1 MTCLS
6 LQFMCSCFVYKLN
19 DLTRCISV
27 VVMAEFAAGRIR
39 VDGSVHLQDGDNCT
53 IIQCSTVPR
62 CILALRKPNPAAVAV
77 VRQYEISR
85 KFVRSRMNK
94 PQPRPNSELWAVNDQ
109 RFPTAIMISGGTSIR
124 V

>member
-53 IIQCSTVPR
+53 IVPCSTR
-62 CILALRKPNPAAVAV
+62 TGSILPLRVGNPTAVAV
-77 VRQYEISR
+77 VRQYQIGQGLLLGRASQTQPNSNSEVWSR
-85 KFVRSRMNK
+85 KN
-94 PQPRPNSELWAVNDQ
+94 NSFSAN
-109 RFPTAIMISGGTSIR
+109 IMIGST
-124 V
+124 